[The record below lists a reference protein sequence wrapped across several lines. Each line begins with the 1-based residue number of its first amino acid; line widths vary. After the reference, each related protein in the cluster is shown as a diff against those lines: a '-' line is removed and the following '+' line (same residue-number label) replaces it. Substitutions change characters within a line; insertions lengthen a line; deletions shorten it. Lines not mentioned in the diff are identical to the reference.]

1 MVQESPYS
9 AYVTIRK
16 RFRKDAQQFSQPDFN
31 KVSEADVLK
40 RDLDSL
46 KISYDTIID
55 QNKNLNENYETSV
68 AECEEL
74 HLKVNEFEQIIE
86 NLHSKLKKA
95 ETEKIENQE
104 KKSLQTKNEKVIA
117 ENKLLRNERDNLK
130 TEVNNLNVA
139 LKSSR
144 KDLKDAHHRF
154 EKSKEESETKIKD
167 LIEFKIMKNSDE
179 KELRSK
185 QKKVEKKMKKVEEKE
200 AQLKVDRFNFER
212 STNEKVDG
220 DNHNFKPN
228 ICSSPT
234 RKPCKTPTPMSS
246 PPRVSFTPPIPSH
259 TPPSTELLQSPKSTL
274 SSVTATA
281 ADSPRSETKC
291 SELDAESL
299 DKLLG
304 QIFAKEKAR
313 RAAQFESFKNS

>member
-1 MVQESPYS
+1 M
-9 AYVTIRK
+9 
-16 RFRKDAQQFSQPDFN
+16 
-31 KVSEADVLK
+31 
-40 RDLDSL
+40 
-46 KISYDTIID
+46 
-55 QNKNLNENYETSV
+55 
-68 AECEEL
+68 
-74 HLKVNEFEQIIE
+74 HL
-86 NLHSKLKKA
+86 KLKKA

-212 STNEKVDG
+212 STNEKVND

-259 TPPSTELLQSPKSTL
+259 TPPHYKPFHAPSTELLQSPKSTL

-281 ADSPRSETKC
+281 TDSPRSETKC